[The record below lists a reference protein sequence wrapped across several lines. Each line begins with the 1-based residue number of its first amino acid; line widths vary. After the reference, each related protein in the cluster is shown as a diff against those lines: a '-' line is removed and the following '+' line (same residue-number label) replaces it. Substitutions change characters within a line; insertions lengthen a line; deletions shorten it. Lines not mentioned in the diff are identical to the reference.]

1 MRTALIVVDV
11 QNDFCEGGSLAV
23 AGGAATAA
31 AISEFIEDHH
41 TDYHAIVATQ
51 DWHVDPGSHFSET
64 PDYVE
69 SWPVHCLADSDG
81 AEPHPEFETD
91 RIEAW
96 FRKGEFEAA
105 YSGFEG
111 VLAPETS
118 TPLGAFEEESADDD
132 GFATT
137 EESAPDESPVG
148 DLDGPAQG
156 LDDWLQEHGIEA
168 VDIVGIAT
176 DHCVRA
182 TAQDAV
188 DAGCETRVL
197 VELTAA
203 VSAQNLNEVL
213 ETLEDAGVDI
223 IRD

>member
-23 AGGAATAA
+23 TGGAATAG

-41 TDYHAIVATQ
+41 PDYHAIVATQ

-64 PDYVE
+64 PDYVD
-69 SWPVHCLADSDG
+69 SWPVHCVADTDG
-81 AEPHPEFETD
+81 AEPHAEFETD

-132 GFATT
+132 GFANT
-137 EESAPDESPVG
+137 EESAEDEARDASA
-148 DLDGPAQG
+148 DGQAQG
-156 LDDWLQEHGIEA
+156 LDDWLQERGIEA

-188 DAGCETRVL
+188 DAGYETRVL
-197 VELTAA
+197 ADLTAA
-203 VSAQNLNEVL
+203 VSPQNLEPVL
-213 ETLEDAGVDI
+213 EALEDAGVEVV
-223 IRD
+223 RD

>member
-23 AGGAATAA
+23 TGGGATAA

-51 DWHVDPGSHFSET
+51 DWHVDPGTHFSET
-64 PDYVE
+64 PDFVD
-69 SWPVHCLADSDG
+69 SWPVHCVADTDG

-118 TPLGAFEEESADDD
+118 TPLGAFEEESGDNAGEDTEQAGPEQASEASPD
-132 GFATT
+132 GQ
-137 EESAPDESPVG
+137 S
-148 DLDGPAQG
+148 LG
-156 LDDWLQEHGIEA
+156 LDDWLREHGIEA

-182 TAQDAV
+182 TALDAV
-188 DAGCETRVL
+188 DAGYETRVL
-197 VELTAA
+197 VDLTAA
-203 VSAQNLNEVL
+203 VSPANVDEVL
-213 ETLEDAGVDI
+213 ETLEDSAVEI
-223 IRD
+223 VRD